1 MLSVEPRIDHRMTS
15 GRKGADSLGIF
26 ANTVDRPSTPKPKMK
41 TAKADADKAVMQ
53 NRKAR
58 YQLQRAAQGLLPQE
72 RVAHCQRSTMSVSG
86 VAVYR
91 SANGASYGNLTTC
104 GSVWHCPI
112 CAAKITEGRRQELQ
126 GAINAWAASGGTVYL
141 MSLTFPHQIN
151 QPLKNNLDLFSGAL
165 TKFKQS
171 KLYRNV
177 MAAVGSAGSIRSM
190 EVTHGVHGWHP
201 HTHDLVFAKPGQLEL
216 LQTLQMAWIETLI
229 KVGIADRSQIN
240 DMLKAAFDV
249 QNGDYAAEYVAKF
262 GHEATEASKTITENH
277 WGASSEMTKSYA
289 KVGKRLGGRT
299 PFTLLADYIKGDKAS
314 GELFTEFGLCFKG
327 KRQLFWS
334 PKLTAAL
341 KLLGYDRHEKT
352 DEEIAAEPMA
362 ERELVMVLPSEDW
375 KLVLS
380 RNARFQV
387 LDAADKGGKE
397 AVKKLLQE
405 LAGRKQTHQG
415 VYCYQEYG
423 GHKYNRPYLVEMH

>member
-1 MLSVEPRIDHRMTS
+1 MLNLEPRIDHRTAS
-15 GRKGADSLGIF
+15 GQKGSGFLGIY
-26 ANTVDRPSTPKPKMK
+26 ANTVDRPPEPKPKK
-41 TAKADADKAVMQ
+41 KATKADADDTVMQ

-72 RVAHCQRSTMSVSG
+72 RVAHCQRSITGGSG
-86 VAVYR
+86 VAVYC
-91 SANGASYGNLTTC
+91 SEHGASFGNLATC

-126 GAINAWAASGGTVYL
+126 GAMDTWAKHGGTVYL

-151 QPLKNNLDLFSGAL
+151 QSLKGNLDLFSGAL
-165 TKFKQS
+165 KKFKQS

-201 HTHDLVFAKPGQLEL
+201 HTHDLIFAKPEQLEG
-216 LQTLQMAWIETLI
+216 LQTLQMAWVETLI
-229 KVGIADRSQIN
+229 KEGIADRCQLN
-240 DMLKAAFDV
+240 DMLLHAFDV
-249 QNGDYAAEYVAKF
+249 QNGDYAAEYIAKF
-262 GHEATEASKTITENH
+262 GHEATNASKSLTNNH

-299 PFTLLADYIKGDKAS
+299 PFTLLADYIKGDRAS
-314 GELFTEFGLCFKG
+314 GELFQEYGLCFKG

-334 PKLTAAL
+334 PKLTKAL
-341 KLLGYDRHEKT
+341 QLLGYDRHEKT

-362 ERELVMVLPSEDW
+362 ERELVKVLKHDDW
-375 KLVLS
+375 QLVLS

-387 LDAADKGGKE
+387 LDAANKGGKD
-397 AVKKLLQE
+397 AVERLLKE
-405 LAGRKQTHQG
+405 LAGRRRTHQG
-415 VYCYQEYG
+415 AYSYEEYG
-423 GHKYNRPYLVEMH
+423 GHKYNRPYWVEMH